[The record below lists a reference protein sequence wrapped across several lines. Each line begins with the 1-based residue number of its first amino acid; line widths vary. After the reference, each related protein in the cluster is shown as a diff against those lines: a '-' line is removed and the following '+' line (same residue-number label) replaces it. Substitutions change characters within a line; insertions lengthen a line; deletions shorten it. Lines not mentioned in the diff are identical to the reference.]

1 MKFPF
6 EVCDI
11 KGLGSVRPCGSN
23 CGGPFLSEAGLDE
36 EERGASVTLYSW
48 LGEGKVLRTM
58 LSVCFCTW
66 RLCTIPR
73 LLSAFFAMLDFM
85 AEVWGWREWGL
96 LQCGQCSRWPPEQP
110 GFPRL
115 LLPADPWVCHIL
127 SLVFSFVLH
136 PSLWVRRSHLL

>member
-11 KGLGSVRPCGSN
+11 KGLGSVWPCGSN

-48 LGEGKVLRTM
+48 LGEGKVPRTM

-66 RLCTIPR
+66 RLCTIPH
-73 LLSAFFAMLDFM
+73 LLSPFSVLLDFM
-85 AEVWGWREWGL
+85 AEV
-96 LQCGQCSRWPPEQP
+96 
-110 GFPRL
+110 
-115 LLPADPWVCHIL
+115 
-127 SLVFSFVLH
+127 
-136 PSLWVRRSHLL
+136 